1 MKSMGSGVR
10 QMEGSYATAEDEDV
24 SDSLASGAA
33 AGCAVFSHNVE
44 NRQRPFHRLIRS
56 SSKRADIFTTER
68 VMILK
73 CTARV
78 WLAGYEF
85 AYCWSTD

>member
-33 AGCAVFSHNVE
+33 AGCAV
-44 NRQRPFHRLIRS
+44 RS
-56 SSKRADIFTTER
+56 FCSGGQKLS
-68 VMILK
+68 
-73 CTARV
+73 
-78 WLAGYEF
+78 
-85 AYCWSTD
+85 